1 MSRIVCG
8 LDIGSLTA
16 KGVLLEEGR
25 PLAAL
30 LLPTGSNGPQTAQDL
45 YRQLLAEGK
54 LDRGVDPFVVAT
66 GYGRVSAPF
75 AHKTITEISCHACG
89 IAHFLPQTRTL
100 IDVGGQ
106 DSKVIRLEEGKVV
119 DFLMNDKCAAGTG
132 RFLEVMARGLEV
144 SLEELSRAA
153 QDAKAEVSISSTC
166 TVFAESEVVGLIAR
180 GRPKGEIARGVMAA
194 TAQRIAAMAHRLV
207 VEEPVAMSGGVAR
220 NAGMVEALQR
230 ELGVRLWLPPE
241 PQMIGAWG
249 AALLGAQYA

>member
-16 KGVLLEEGR
+16 KGILLEEGQL
-25 PLAAL
+25 LAAI

-45 YRQLLAEGK
+45 YRQLLAEG
-54 LDRGVDPFVVAT
+54 GINGQVNPYIVAT

-75 AHKTITEISCHACG
+75 ADKTITEISCHAAG

-106 DSKVIRLEEGKVV
+106 DSKVIRLEGGKVV

-132 RFLEVMARGLEV
+132 RFLEVMARGLEF
-144 SLEELSRAA
+144 SLEELSMAA
-153 QDAKAEVSISSTC
+153 QDAKAEVTISSTC

-180 GRPKGEIARGVMAA
+180 GQPKGEIARGVMAA
-194 TAQRIAAMAHRLV
+194 AAQRIAAMAHRLV

-220 NAGMVEALQR
+220 NAAMVEALQG

-249 AALLGAQYA
+249 AALLGVHHA

>member
-16 KGVLLEEGR
+16 KGVILEGGR
-25 PLAAL
+25 LLAAL

-45 YRQLLAEGK
+45 YRQLLAEGSMDGK
-54 LDRGVDPFVVAT
+54 VDPYIVAT

-75 AHKTITEISCHACG
+75 ADKTITEISCHAAG

-106 DSKVIRLEEGKVV
+106 DSKVIRLEGGKVV

-144 SLEELSRAA
+144 SLEELSRASREV
-153 QDAKAEVSISSTC
+153 KAAVTISSTC
-166 TVFAESEVVGLIAR
+166 TVFAESEVVGMIAR
-180 GRPKGEIARGVMAA
+180 GRPKGEIARGVMFA
-194 TAQRIAAMAHRLV
+194 TAQRIAAMVHRLGM
-207 VEEPVAMSGGVAR
+207 EEPVAMSGGVAR
-220 NAGMVEALQR
+220 NAGMVEALQG

-249 AALLGAQYA
+249 AALLGVQYA